1 MFHERLEISWK
12 NSSSLHSSSLFLKSF
27 HLKGNIKHSTKYLIS
42 WQFVKNTTLRIVFST
57 FSPCLML

>member
-12 NSSSLHSSSLFLKSF
+12 NSSSWHSSSLFLKSF